1 PLPAY
6 DRVHLSE
13 FFSGKT
19 ANDLSMAPIDW
30 YVENGIAL
38 HLGELITDIN
48 LIDKTVISH
57 KGKIVHYDKLVFATG
72 SAPFVPAIN
81 GVDKEGVF
89 VYRTIEDLEAI
100 TAYAK
105 KAKRGAVIGGG
116 LLGLEAAK
124 ALLDLNLET
133 EVIEFAHK
141 LMPRQLDEQGSEIL
155 KNKIEE
161 LNLKV
166 NLKANT
172 SLIYGN
178 GKVSKMIFED
188 GRELQVDMVVIS
200 AGIKPRDELAK
211 AIGLKTGLR
220 GGIIVNDVL
229 QTSNPDIYAIGE
241 VALHNGMIYGL
252 VAPGYEMADVVVNHL
267 MGGTKTFSSYD
278 MSTKLKLIGVE
289 VASFG
294 DAFGDSEK
302 CRSIVFEDKIKG
314 IYKRINV
321 SEDSKRLLGGILV
334 GDAENYNMLL
344 QTVNNAMPLPESIE
358 DLILGGRGVSIGS
371 SLAGVLALPDTAVIC
386 SCENITKAMLCSSI
400 KEFELDGIPAI
411 KKCTKAGTGCGGCVP
426 MLGDLFN
433 AMMKAEGNVVRNI
446 ICEHFSY
453 TRQELYDFIQIDKIK
468 TFNDLIL
475 KHGKGDGCEVCK
487 PAVASMMASI
497 WNEMILKHAT

>member
-1 PLPAY
+1 MKIVVIGNGMVGYKFCEKLISKKRAAFIDSNDDLENFDITVFGEEPLPAY

-229 QTSNPDIYAIGE
+229 QTS
-241 VALHNGMIYGL
+241 
-252 VAPGYEMADVVVNHL
+252 
-267 MGGTKTFSSYD
+267 
-278 MSTKLKLIGVE
+278 
-289 VASFG
+289 
-294 DAFGDSEK
+294 
-302 CRSIVFEDKIKG
+302 
-314 IYKRINV
+314 
-321 SEDSKRLLGGILV
+321 
-334 GDAENYNMLL
+334 
-344 QTVNNAMPLPESIE
+344 
-358 DLILGGRGVSIGS
+358 
-371 SLAGVLALPDTAVIC
+371 
-386 SCENITKAMLCSSI
+386 
-400 KEFELDGIPAI
+400 
-411 KKCTKAGTGCGGCVP
+411 
-426 MLGDLFN
+426 
-433 AMMKAEGNVVRNI
+433 
-446 ICEHFSY
+446 
-453 TRQELYDFIQIDKIK
+453 
-468 TFNDLIL
+468 
-475 KHGKGDGCEVCK
+475 
-487 PAVASMMASI
+487 
-497 WNEMILKHAT
+497 